1 MDLYVM
7 RHGLAGRRDAG
18 RFPNDDDRP
27 LTGKGRRQIV
37 RQAKG
42 LNAINLTLD
51 VIVTSPLA
59 RSAQTAERVHRRL
72 LSPGRLITSAALKPS
87 AHPSELMDE
96 LATEHSSASS
106 VMIVGHEPY
115 LSQLISVLVAGE
127 PSAVGPDEEGRA
139 VQAAHTFP
147 QVRALWL
154 DRVVHDRR
162 ADGEARVTA
171 TARSGPADTA
181 TCV

>member
-87 AHPSELMDE
+87 AHPSALMDE

-127 PSAVGPDEEGRA
+127 PRPLVRMRKGALCKLRIPSPRYGRCGWIEWSMT
-139 VQAAHTFP
+139 AA
-147 QVRALWL
+147 QMVKLA
-154 DRVVHDRR
+154 
-162 ADGEARVTA
+162 
-171 TARSGPADTA
+171 
-181 TCV
+181 